1 MYPDSHTSSFHHKP
15 GHECLGMRLQSIMWI
30 LFSIWRR
37 KTVWYTLLGIS
48 VYLPSHEDAIRT
60 LQFLVG
66 KVICIEGLQE
76 LCKRRELPPV
86 FLVHLLW
93 CIPLPGQEGV
103 PPANYLSLKECGEG
117 WVLLEEGG
125 GRKEREVGKG
135 GKLEVVKIFIW
146 NWPVCKHIQ
155 SLEPR
160 LSVPSFILQLFG
172 FEASI
177 FSSSGLR
184 VCYPTPGKFSAL
196 RWILDR
202 SRPKDTSFLNFCGRE
217 SSPPLMKPWMVSYNG

>member
-1 MYPDSHTSSFHHKP
+1 M
-15 GHECLGMRLQSIMWI
+15 
-30 LFSIWRR
+30 
-37 KTVWYTLLGIS
+37 
-48 VYLPSHEDAIRT
+48 
-60 LQFLVG
+60 
-66 KVICIEGLQE
+66 
-76 LCKRRELPPV
+76 

-125 GRKEREVGKG
+125 GGKEREVGKG

-146 NWPVCKHIQ
+146 NWPVCKHIH

-160 LSVPSFILQLFG
+160 LSVPGFILQLFG

-196 RWILDR
+196 RWILDH
-202 SRPKDTSFLNFCGRE
+202 SRPKDTSFQISVGGNHR
-217 SSPPLMKPWMVSYNG
+217 PLSWNPGWYPTTDNVMHYFWVETHRLWQFKTLAYLCQALDFQVSTNCRILIVNMLWRAAHSDEQD